1 MSAPS
6 NSTIKDAR
14 KTGWYHI
21 DNEIMD
27 IYAPALGV
35 YGIAVYNLIARH
47 ADRTGGAFPSYQYI
61 ADRLNISRP
70 KAVSTVKKLVEIG
83 LVRKEFRTDS
93 VGDLTSNQYTLIDV
107 NEAHR
112 AVNDI
117 YHPVNDIN
125 HGSKP
130 RLPRV
135 VNDVNP
141 NNTQSEQDT
150 IKKTKAGK
158 THPPVVS
165 PLITRGEPSPS
176 QNGLVGLADD
186 STALDSFSVS
196 EEEDNSNRDQD
207 IPPIVAN
214 ADENRL
220 SAAPPGDDDADLGIQ
235 GLAYAIL
242 TDPEVSDMAH
252 DQAMHRAKVLRWIEA
267 EDSLWLIRHVAAW
280 WDDYYRRNTVKGIG
294 ALAHRIEEH
303 CLPNGWPDSFL
314 ASACYRRHYP
324 LTKAEAEARD
334 RALTYTGKAPPHPL
348 GKLLDALPVPIW
360 EEDPPC

>member
-27 IYAPALGV
+27 VYAPALGV

-112 AVNDI
+112 VVNDI
-117 YHPVNDIN
+117 YHPVNVIN

-130 RLPRV
+130 RLLRV

-150 IKKTKAGK
+150 IKKTKAVK
-158 THPPVVS
+158 TNQTVVS
-165 PLITRGEPSPS
+165 SLITRGEPSPS
-176 QNGLVGLADD
+176 QNGSVGLADD
-186 STALDSFSVS
+186 LPALDSFSVS
-196 EEEDNSNRDQD
+196 EEEANSNRDQD
-207 IPPIVAN
+207 IPPIAAN
-214 ADENRL
+214 ADEQSL
-220 SAAPPGDDDADLGIQ
+220 SAAPTAPS
-235 GLAYAIL
+235 GLTPVQAMAYAML
-242 TDPEVSDMAH
+242 TDPEVGVGERDALAWVR
-252 DQAMHRAKVLRWIEA
+252 DR
-267 EDSLWLIRHVAAW
+267 DSKLLDLIRHVAVW
-280 WDDYYRRNTVKGIG
+280 WSDRYLRKTVDGVG
-294 ALAHRIEEH
+294 ALESRIRRG
-303 CLPNGWPDSFL
+303 CSPNRWPDAFNESKL
-314 ASACYRRHYP
+314 YQRHYP
-324 LTKAEAEARD
+324 LTKVEAEARD
-334 RALTYTGKAPPHPL
+334 RARTYTGKAPPHPL
-348 GKLLDALPVPIW
+348 GKLLDALPVPLW
-360 EEDPPC
+360 EEEPPC